1 MKAITILKRCRD
13 AEGEIERLDVSIR
26 QKADILTNIAAPQ
39 GDPNGGGHGSGSGD
53 KTGRVMADKIDLER
67 RKKER
72 EEALM
77 VELAAA
83 SALLDMVPSL
93 ESRILHRYY
102 VQRKSM
108 AVIAKEL
115 KYQLGYSKRK
125 KREGERILDLLSP
138 ERVRETLPVWYVKKY
153 GGEKE

>member
-1 MKAITILKRCRD
+1 MKAITILRRCRD
-13 AEGEIERLDVSIR
+13 ANEEIDRLDVSIR

-39 GDPNGGGHGSGSGD
+39 GDPNGGGRTQGAGD
-53 KTGRVMADKIDLER
+53 KVVRVMADKIDLER
-67 RKKER
+67 RKKDR

-102 VQRKSM
+102 VQRKSL
-108 AVIAKEL
+108 AVIAREL
-115 KYQLGYSKRK
+115 NYQSGYTKRK

-138 ERVRETLPVWYVKKY
+138 ERVREVLPVWYIKKY